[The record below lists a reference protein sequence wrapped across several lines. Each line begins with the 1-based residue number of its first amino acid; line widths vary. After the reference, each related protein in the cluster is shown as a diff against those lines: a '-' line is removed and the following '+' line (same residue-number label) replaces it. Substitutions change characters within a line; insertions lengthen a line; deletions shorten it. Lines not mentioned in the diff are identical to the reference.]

1 MTLSIT
7 ESIEIIRNK
16 IATFTGVNVT
26 PGMPDDSEPGLYIF
40 PYNFSIDTHIRNVPA
55 RERESQ
61 ANQAYYVKC
70 LLIHSPSGDY
80 GALSKGFNCLATN
93 PVLGSNEE
101 TIKVNIGNVSTEELA
116 SLFISAGATYRLSI
130 PFELH
135 CTANLGVTT

>member
-7 ESIEIIRNK
+7 ESIEVTRNK

-26 PGMPDDSEPGLYIF
+26 LGMPEDSGPGLFLF
-40 PYNFSIDTHIRNVPA
+40 PYNFSIDTHIRNTPA

-61 ANQAYYVKC
+61 TNQAYYVKC
-70 LLIHSPSGDY
+70 LLIPNPSSEY
-80 GALSKGFNCLATN
+80 AALSKGFNCLATN

-101 TIKVNIGNVSTEELA
+101 TIRVSIGNISTEELTGI
-116 SLFISAGATYRLSI
+116 FISAGAAYRLSI

-135 CTANLGVTT
+135 CIANL